1 LHLNGGGDQAE
12 RPRPQSGIQRHDMR
26 TCAAAV
32 VVALGAHAAGE
43 DVLRDVDLMFF
54 TIDVSGGTHAARRCI
69 LGALDAAA
77 A

>member
-1 LHLNGGGDQAE
+1 MNGGGDQAE
-12 RPRPQSGIQRHDMR
+12 RPRPQTGIEGDDMR

-32 VVALGAHAAGE
+32 VVLGAHAGE

-69 LGALDAAA
+69 LGALGRVAA
-77 A
+77 